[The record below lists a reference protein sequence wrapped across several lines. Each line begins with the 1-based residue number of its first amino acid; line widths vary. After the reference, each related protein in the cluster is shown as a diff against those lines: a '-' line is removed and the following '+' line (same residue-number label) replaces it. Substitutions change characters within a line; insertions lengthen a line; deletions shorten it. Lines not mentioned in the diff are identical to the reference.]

1 MLTYKKTLL
10 LFVTALSLAGCSG
23 KLDEPQPDTSID
35 LDHVQPQQL
44 PLLLQGAYKP
54 DGVYY
59 QSYPVWDIYSDDII
73 SIQGGTPTQFNPIGY
88 DACNPTVEDGFG
100 NGRTI
105 NSAYKSI
112 GNANFIINYI
122 RSKKLSDM
130 QPLLGEALTI
140 RAYQYTRLVETYGG
154 VILTLETETDIN
166 KIRRDKNTEAEV
178 YASIVADLTEAIPL
192 LKDFTTSNAACKQT
206 AQLLL
211 ARVYLQL
218 GKHQEAGDLAQ
229 QVISSGKFSLV
240 NSNYG
245 QVFQFGSTSREMMW
259 RGVDGPL
266 SNNFNRYGMYSFYSP
281 AAPFKGNS
289 PGLTWISDE
298 LVKLYEP
305 TDIRSQLL
313 RRQRNAVTGQEVT
326 YLLKFSTDTLQS
338 TSSTYAIYPYI
349 RYSEALLI
357 AAEASARKGMVDV
370 TYYNQL
376 RTARKA
382 GTKSNGDFADAAA
395 FLKEL
400 ENERRREFVGEGRR
414 WQDMRRFGTA
424 IPFLAAKGKD
434 ATRLYLPFNST
445 ELARNPN
452 LTQNKGY

>member
-10 LFVTALSLAGCSG
+10 LFAAALSLAGCSG

-35 LDHVQPQQL
+35 LDRLQPQEL

-59 QSYPVWDIYSDDII
+59 QSYPVWDIYSDDIV
-73 SIQGGTPTQFNPIGY
+73 SIQGGTPSQFNPAGY

-100 NGRTI
+100 NNRTI
-105 NSAYKSI
+105 ASAYKSI
-112 GNANFIINYI
+112 GNANIIINYI
-122 RSKKLSDM
+122 RSKKLSD
-130 QPLLGEALTI
+130 QSQVLGEALAL
-140 RAYQYTRLVETYGG
+140 RAFQYSRLVETYGG
-154 VILTLETETDIN
+154 VILTLDTETDIN

-178 YASIVADLTEAIPL
+178 YAAIVADLTEAIPL
-192 LKDFTTSNAACKQT
+192 LKDFTTPNAACRQT

-218 GKHQEAGDLAQ
+218 GKSQEAGDLAAA
-229 QVISSGKFSLV
+229 VIRSGKFSLV
-240 NSNYG
+240 SSNYG
-245 QVFQFGSTSREMMW
+245 QIFQFASPAKEMMW

-266 SNNFNRYGMYSFYSP
+266 SANFNRYGLYSFYSP
-281 AAPFKGNS
+281 GAPFKGNS
-289 PGLTWISDE
+289 PGLTWMSND
-298 LVKLYEP
+298 LVALYEP
-305 TDIRSQLL
+305 ADIRRQLL
-313 RRQRNAVTGQEVT
+313 HRQRNAATGQEVT
-326 YLLKFSTDTLQS
+326 YLLKFSVDTLQS
-338 TSSTYAIYPYI
+338 TSASYAIYPYI
-349 RYSEALLI
+349 RYSEAFLI
-357 AAEASARKGMVDV
+357 AAEASARKGVVDV

-382 GTKSNGDFADAAA
+382 STKSNGDFAGAAA

-400 ENERRREFVGEGRR
+400 ENERRREFAGEGRR

-424 IPFLAAKGKD
+424 IPFLATKGKD
-434 ATRLYLPFNST
+434 ATRLYLPFNSIDI
-445 ELARNPN
+445 ARNPK